1 MLNIGELSV
10 YWIEELNVLN
20 NQLKIKALAL
30 DKIIQIECSVI
41 IFMSLSSQD
50 ETVME
55 VGNTVEVVHKYRAL
69 NSDELEQYELYN
81 YNPGDFCHIIDF
93 YGDYMIKIICNDVSV
108 TELGEYKVPV

>member
-1 MLNIGELSV
+1 MLNLEKLSIGYFFELTISH
-10 YWIEELNVLN
+10 
-20 NQLKIKALAL
+20 NQVKMKLLSL
-30 DKIIQIECSVI
+30 DKLIQVECNVI
-41 IFMSLSSQD
+41 IFMSVANQD
-50 ETVME
+50 EE
-55 VGNTVEVVHKYRAL
+55 VEENGNIVEVVHKYRAL